1 MIPLGWS
8 RIDSWS
14 AILVQVLTCSVR
26 ADLDFLD
33 TVKLVNYIRTQV
45 KGGNMNPT
53 VSSKEAFNDEAYLK
67 PVLEDDAV
75 LYSIDELDLDG
86 EQDGSAPDRGSTAA
100 EQQVLELQ
108 EELERLRNQFS
119 EYRLAVQQSM
129 EEQLSKEDE
138 KLGSAS
144 VAKSSSSKLASRLE
158 EMDADYFTSYA
169 YNGKSTP
176 TSDQAFLSFSDERLR
191 LSDSRVYVERC
202 RSHRCLP

>member
-1 MIPLGWS
+1 MLTCY
-8 RIDSWS
+8 
-14 AILVQVLTCSVR
+14 VLT
-26 ADLDFLD
+26 DLDFLD

-45 KGGNMNPT
+45 KAGNMNPA
-53 VSSKEAFNDEAYLK
+53 VSSKEAFSDEVYLK
-67 PVLEDDAV
+67 PVLEDDAL
-75 LYSIDELDLDG
+75 LYSIDELDA

-129 EEQLSKEDE
+129 EEQLSEEDE

-144 VAKSSSSKLASRLE
+144 VTKHSSSKLASRLE

-169 YNGKSTP
+169 YNGRSMP
-176 TSDQAFLSFSDERLR
+176 ASDQVMISVSDEN
-191 LSDSRVYVERC
+191 VTA
-202 RSHRCLP
+202 